1 MGAKKYISDVVKEG
15 KRVRWPKREEL
26 IPAIIVVV
34 IVSIFF
40 ALILYVEDLAGNKII
55 DILKD
60 AFAGMGAGGGESASE
75 EAASAVGKVIL

>member
-34 IVSIFF
+34 IVSVFF

-60 AFAGMGAGGGESASE
+60 AFAGMGAGVGESASE
-75 EAASAVGKVIL
+75 EAAAAVGKVIL